1 MSVVSMMLG
10 LKPVEF
16 PKPKRD
22 YGHLQ
27 KINDRRRDD
36 AINRLRSILRDL
48 IMSTSD
54 IAKRM
59 GIERATCARYMAKLE
74 KLGIIERVGETIHPG
89 DNARV
94 MVWRFTEQFLNEE

>member
-1 MSVVSMMLG
+1 MSIVSIMLG
-10 LKPVEF
+10 LKQIEF

-27 KINDRRRDD
+27 KVNDRRRDE
-36 AINRLRSILRDL
+36 ALSKLQAILRDL

-59 GIERATCARYMAKLE
+59 GVERATCARYMAKLE
-74 KLGIIERVGETIHPG
+74 KLGIVERVGETIHPG

-94 MVWRFTEQFLNEE
+94 LVWKFTEEYLNEE